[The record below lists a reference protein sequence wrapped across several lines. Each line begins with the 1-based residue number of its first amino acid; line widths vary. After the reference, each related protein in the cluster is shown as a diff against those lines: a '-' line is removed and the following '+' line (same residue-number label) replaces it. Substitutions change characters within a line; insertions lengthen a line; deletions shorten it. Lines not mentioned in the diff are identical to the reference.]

1 VFLHDFSASP
11 HEARLLM
18 MKVLLARLLVE
29 ESGQDL
35 IEYALLTT
43 FVALAAAVGLSL
55 IRPAINGTYGSW
67 NAAMNILWEPPD
79 PE

>member
-1 VFLHDFSASP
+1 
-11 HEARLLM
+11 
-18 MKVLLARLLVE
+18 
-29 ESGQDL
+29 L
-35 IEYALLTT
+35 IEYALHTT

-67 NAAMNILWEPPD
+67 NAAMNILWEPPP